1 MFDQIKD
8 KPATGANN
16 FVTAAKALPDRPAS
30 GRKKIIFLIII
41 FLIVLALLAIA
52 GWRLWPLIKNK
63 SAAPATGIA
72 TVSSTEPVR
81 LDDTHLNGTEGDQT
95 AVASSTE
102 QSKIEYLSFVDF
114 YQTPTD
120 PKIEFKFA
128 ENKLPL
134 NIKTEVSN
142 YYEISR
148 KLNLEKGIEALD
160 KNGFVVMDNPW
171 PKEAGNFYSLASSLD
186 DKQIPLFISTD
197 FISYYYQSLLKASF
211 KEIEEGVFY
220 ESLRTISQSLYE
232 SARRRYET
240 HLATVGN
247 VNDRVLEG
255 ERLETAFFAV
265 SLKLLEPRADQIAQ
279 DNQADSSKFTAQEQK
294 QFAFSVPS
302 YLNDDVLK
310 ELDLI
315 RAAKEKKKS
324 PVLLYDR
331 DYSAFAVP
339 AEYKNNARLQN
350 FYLAA
355 AWLNSVFP
363 LNYREKACPECL
375 LDKDDWRINFTAASL
390 IAQDFSGNQ
399 ELRSEW
405 ARVYKV
411 ISFFKGLR
419 DTWNYVDYCDGLES
433 LFGSDYD
440 IVSLFAESNGEADG
454 NMEKLRQ
461 ALFKRE
467 ILAMQGGL
475 TIKNM
480 AGYKVAGLQFL
491 ADSYWPNDFIF
502 TSLRYPQVGAYQNG
516 GQIGKNNI
524 TACSVQKTW
533 QRCQGSGQD
542 ILSLV
547 YPAWQGAAF
556 LENSN
561 YANYNSAINNLR
573 PLVQKALNNNLNNY
587 WSSLLISQAYLNT
600 PAEHLPAY
608 WQSSAWHSRMADS
621 VLGSWIDM
629 QLPLDKLNLKSQAA
643 AAGTNLSSAASL
655 PDYAWVEPNLEFF
668 DRLLAHNQML
678 LGMFESLGINDRSGP
693 AADSLRE
700 AGRELSSL
708 RAIAVKEAQGETLVS
723 DDTQIIRDFAKK
735 YILGQSGVK
744 SLSWPNSAL
753 KATIKETL
761 GVPKLL
767 IITHPAGEKTVFAVG
782 PVFNYQESR

>member
-1 MFDQIKD
+1 M
-8 KPATGANN
+8 
-16 FVTAAKALPDRPAS
+16 
-30 GRKKIIFLIII
+30 
-41 FLIVLALLAIA
+41 
-52 GWRLWPLIKNK
+52 
-63 SAAPATGIA
+63 
-72 TVSSTEPVR
+72 
-81 LDDTHLNGTEGDQT
+81 
-95 AVASSTE
+95 
-102 QSKIEYLSFVDF
+102 
-114 YQTPTD
+114 
-120 PKIEFKFA
+120 
-128 ENKLPL
+128 
-134 NIKTEVSN
+134 
-142 YYEISR
+142 
-148 KLNLEKGIEALD
+148 
-160 KNGFVVMDNPW
+160 
-171 PKEAGNFYSLASSLD
+171 
-186 DKQIPLFISTD
+186 
-197 FISYYYQSLLKASF
+197 
-211 KEIEEGVFY
+211 
-220 ESLRTISQSLYE
+220 
-232 SARRRYET
+232 
-240 HLATVGN
+240 
-247 VNDRVLEG
+247 
-255 ERLETAFFAV
+255 
-265 SLKLLEPRADQIAQ
+265 
-279 DNQADSSKFTAQEQK
+279 
-294 QFAFSVPS
+294 
-302 YLNDDVLK
+302 
-310 ELDLI
+310 
-315 RAAKEKKKS
+315 
-324 PVLLYDR
+324 
-331 DYSAFAVP
+331 
-339 AEYKNNARLQN
+339 
-350 FYLAA
+350 
-355 AWLNSVFP
+355 
-363 LNYREKACPECL
+363 
-375 LDKDDWRINFTAASL
+375 
-390 IAQDFSGNQ
+390 
-399 ELRSEW
+399 
-405 ARVYKV
+405 
-411 ISFFKGLR
+411 
-419 DTWNYVDYCDGLES
+419 
-433 LFGSDYD
+433 
-440 IVSLFAESNGEADG
+440 
-454 NMEKLRQ
+454 
-461 ALFKRE
+461 
-467 ILAMQGGL
+467 
-475 TIKNM
+475 
-480 AGYKVAGLQFL
+480 
-491 ADSYWPNDFIF
+491 
-502 TSLRYPQVGAYQNG
+502 RYPQVGAYQNG